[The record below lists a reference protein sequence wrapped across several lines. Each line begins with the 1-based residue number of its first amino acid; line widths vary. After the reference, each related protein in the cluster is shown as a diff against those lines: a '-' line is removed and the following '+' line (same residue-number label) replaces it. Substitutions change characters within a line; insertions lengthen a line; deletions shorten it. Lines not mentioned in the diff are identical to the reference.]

1 MQSQVHYLANPSQ
14 TQVVFNKILMKVTN
28 LYEKYVPKSVRFRKN
43 VHLQMQ
49 PDVILISSYI
59 WALQQGCKS
68 ANAIHRA
75 IRTNLFPECF
85 PERSRF
91 CRICQN
97 LSQTIQMMRY
107 YFVKPLISDC
117 EFGII
122 DSFPCA
128 LCKPIRNCRA
138 KLLESTANIGF
149 NATKQE
155 HYYGIKFSVVVGD
168 NGFPVNYVVTPAS
181 VHDSQ
186 TAYELLTTSP
196 FSIVYGDKG
205 YVTKSLKESLLGC
218 GIKLITQ
225 LRENMSD
232 YSKLEN
238 YRIGRLRKPIETV
251 FSSLEQFGIEDLRCR
266 NLYALKFKVEAIL
279 LTYSL
284 LLHQSQM
291 ENGFSLR
298 YSLAYA

>member
-1 MQSQVHYLANPSQ
+1 MRIINSLV
-14 TQVVFNKILMKVTN
+14 KVGE
-28 LYEKYVPKSVRFRKN
+28 LYEKYVPKSIRFRKN
-43 VHLQMQ
+43 VHLQIQ
-49 PDVILISSYI
+49 PDVILLSSYT

-68 ANAIHRA
+68 ANAIYRA
-75 IRTNLFPECF
+75 IRTNLFPESF

-97 LSQTIQMMRY
+97 LSQTIQLIRY
-107 YFVKPLISDC
+107 YFVNSIVNEC

-138 KLLESTANIGF
+138 KLLESVANIGF
-149 NATKQE
+149 NATKQI
-155 HYYGIKFSVVVGD
+155 HYYGIKFSVVVGN
-168 NGFPVNYVVTPAS
+168 NGFPINYVVTPAS
-181 VHDSQ
+181 IHDNQ
-186 TAYELLTTSP
+186 IAYELLTSSP
-196 FSIVYGDKG
+196 FSIVYADKG
-205 YVTKSLKESLLGC
+205 YVDQPLKEKLLMC

-225 LRENMSD
+225 LRENMSN
-232 YSKLEN
+232 YSKFEN
-238 YRIGRLRKPIETV
+238 YKIWRLRKPIETV

-284 LLHQSQM
+284 LLHQSQN
-291 ENGFSLR
+291 ENGFSLK

>member
-1 MQSQVHYLANPSQ
+1 MRIINSLV
-14 TQVVFNKILMKVTN
+14 KVGE
-28 LYEKYVPKSVRFRKN
+28 LYEKYVPKSIRFRKN
-43 VHLQMQ
+43 VHLQIQ
-49 PDVILISSYI
+49 PDVILLSSYT

-68 ANAIHRA
+68 ANAIYRA
-75 IRTNLFPECF
+75 IRTNLFPESF

-97 LSQTIQMMRY
+97 LSQTIQLIRY
-107 YFVKPLISDC
+107 YFVNSIVNEC

-138 KLLESTANIGF
+138 KLLESVANIGF
-149 NATKQE
+149 NATKQI
-155 HYYGIKFSVVVGD
+155 HYYGIKFSVVVGN
-168 NGFPVNYVVTPAS
+168 NGFPINYVVTPAS
-181 VHDSQ
+181 IHDNQ
-186 TAYELLTTSP
+186 IAYELLTSSP
-196 FSIVYGDKG
+196 FSIVYADKG
-205 YVTKSLKESLLGC
+205 YVDQPLKEKLLMC

-225 LRENMSD
+225 LRENMSN
-232 YSKLEN
+232 YSKFEN
-238 YRIGRLRKPIETV
+238 YKIWRLRKPIETV

-284 LLHQSQM
+284 LLHQSQT
-291 ENGFSLR
+291 ENGFSLK